1 MTKHINN
8 LNQTS
13 PKRELEQSLL
23 KCIKT
28 SLVVLEDTIWSSW
41 PWFLRKGLGLGSNPR
56 RRPF

>member
-41 PWFLRKGLGLGSNPR
+41 PWIESEAKTFLTLEESR
-56 RRPF
+56 